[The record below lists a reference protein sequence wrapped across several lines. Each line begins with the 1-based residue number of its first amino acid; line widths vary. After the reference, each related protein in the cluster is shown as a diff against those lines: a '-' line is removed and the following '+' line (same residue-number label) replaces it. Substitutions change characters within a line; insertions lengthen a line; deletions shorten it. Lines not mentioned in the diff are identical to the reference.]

1 MQITVQ
7 LSDTLSERLLDR
19 ARELSI
25 QPEEL
30 VGVAVVNLLNETD
43 LEFER
48 IVDRIVNKNRQL
60 YERLS

>member
-7 LSDTLSERLLDR
+7 LSDRFSERLLER

-25 QPEEL
+25 EPEEL
-30 VGVAVVNLLNETD
+30 VGVAVENLLNESD
-43 LEFER
+43 QQFER
-48 IVDRIVNKNRQL
+48 IIDRILNKNRQL

>member
-7 LSDTLSERLLDR
+7 LSDELSERLLDR

-25 QPEEL
+25 QPAEL
-30 VGVAVVNLLNETD
+30 VGVAVNNLLSETD
-43 LEFER
+43 HEFAR
-48 IVDRIVNKNRQL
+48 IIDQIVNKNRQL